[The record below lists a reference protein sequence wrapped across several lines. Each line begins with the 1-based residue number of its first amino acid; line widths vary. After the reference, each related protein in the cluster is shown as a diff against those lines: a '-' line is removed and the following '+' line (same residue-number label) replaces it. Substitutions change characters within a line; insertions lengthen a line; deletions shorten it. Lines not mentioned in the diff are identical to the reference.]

1 MYENLKTISSG
12 KTIYIHKSDAV
23 LFVNK
28 CRELNLSI
36 LGLDGVY
43 YNHGEVIS
51 DLDLIADFSD
61 ARNDAD
67 FVAKSCLL
75 ALNVI
80 AHFPDRDDLYVD
92 FVISA

>member
-12 KTIYIHKSDAV
+12 KTTYIHKRDAV

-28 CRELNLSI
+28 CRENKVSI

-43 YNHGEVIS
+43 CDHGSITP

-67 FVAKSCLL
+67 FVTKSCQL

-80 AHFPDRDDLYVD
+80 TNFPDSDDLYID
-92 FVISA
+92 FVLSS